1 MRDTALPTVKR
12 HYQSALIDSERW
24 NRFTPRDD
32 DIIVTTSYKAGTT
45 WVQGICGALVFQ
57 SAEPPGTLDDRSPW
71 LDALF
76 GQSRMWGR
84 DSTHSSIAGI
94 SRPTSRSTRFRIS
107 RRPSTFT

>member
-32 DIIVTTSYKAGTT
+32 DIIVTTSYKEGTT

-57 SAEPPGTLDDRSPW
+57 SEQPPGTLDDLSPW

-76 GQSRMWGR
+76 EPVEDVVERLQAGR
-84 DSTHSSIAGI
+84 YHAKLI
-94 SRPTSRSTRFRIS
+94 
-107 RRPSTFT
+107 RR